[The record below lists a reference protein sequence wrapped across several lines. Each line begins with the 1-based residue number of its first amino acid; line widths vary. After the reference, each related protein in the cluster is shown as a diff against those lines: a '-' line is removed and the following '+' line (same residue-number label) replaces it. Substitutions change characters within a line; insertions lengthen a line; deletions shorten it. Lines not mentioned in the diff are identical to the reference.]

1 MNTAASTILQ
11 LQRQR
16 DKAEYEKRQALLDQ
30 AEMQHELNMLRAM
43 RSDIAS
49 CLTDRRIV
57 SNANRINKVA
67 RIVRAAGKREVA

>member
-67 RIVRAAGKREVA
+67 RIVRVAGERGAA